1 MKRLLGSI
9 AVTTVLAMAACSDGS
24 AYVLMEKRE
33 LARGVRYDSLLFDVY
48 FGMER
53 QEFFDHC
60 RNMNR
65 EGIVKEGP
73 GGNTVEYKLDN
84 LPYPAKVNF
93 YPDFDDDN
101 RIYKMRLYFHYD
113 AWAPWNKP
121 QWSDSLMPEV
131 VTLLQGWYEGVD
143 FIKIEP
149 EDVENKSPLY
159 AKVDGNRR
167 IVVFKDGDMKVR
179 AIITDLTSAMVRN
192 KKRKDMKG

>member
-1 MKRLLGSI
+1 M
-9 AVTTVLAMAACSDGS
+9 VLAIAACSDGS
-24 AYVLMEKRE
+24 AYLLMEKRE
-33 LARGVRYDSLLFDVY
+33 LARGVRYDSLFLGLK

-53 QEFFDHC
+53 QAFFDHC

-65 EGIVKEGP
+65 EGLVKEGA
-73 GGNTVEYKLDN
+73 GGNTVEYKLED

-101 RIYKMRLYFHYD
+101 RIYKMRMHFHYD

-121 QWSDSLMPEV
+121 QWSDSLIPEV
-131 VTLLQGWYEGVD
+131 SILLGRWFEGTD
-143 FIKIEP
+143 FIIIEP
-149 EDVENKSPLY
+149 EDVENKSPVY

-167 IVVFKDGDMKVR
+167 IVIFKDGDMKVR